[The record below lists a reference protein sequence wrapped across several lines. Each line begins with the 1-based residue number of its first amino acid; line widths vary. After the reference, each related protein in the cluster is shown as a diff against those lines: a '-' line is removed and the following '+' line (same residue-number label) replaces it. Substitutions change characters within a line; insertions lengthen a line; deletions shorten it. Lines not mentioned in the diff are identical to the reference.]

1 MTENRT
7 NSHWLTTGQAAKLC
21 SVTPDTVLKWIRKG
35 RLDAARTAGGHFRIR
50 REALDGLIRDG
61 QTTERDSASSDAHF
75 SVPLRCWEYLSDGG
89 VVRDACRDCIVHRV
103 RASWCFRMAVL
114 APEIGH
120 AGGCCQT
127 SCEDCAYYRRVCGLP
142 TNVLVVTSDLDLVRG
157 LRDGEHEGLTIR
169 FADNAYDA
177 AALVQ
182 GFLPAVALVDQ
193 ETCGDGSG
201 GLVQSLAS
209 DPRLPGLK
217 IVEAVPPGGQGCL
230 GDGEDAH
237 YVVEVLEKPLGPRDI
252 AAVVDSYPVEVMDTG
267 DTEVWRHPER
277 EVAMIMER
285 GTATAA
291 RDHDGFLKELSSWS
305 RATAE
310 ALAEEHGIG
319 PLTEEHWRI
328 IEFVQEYYQAYGK
341 GPPVVKVHKE
351 TGLRSEEICK
361 LFPCGMVKGAY
372 RLAGLPRPPGCV

>member
-1 MTENRT
+1 MAENRT
-7 NSHWLTTGQAAKLC
+7 NRHWLTTGQAAKLC

-61 QTTERDSASSDAHF
+61 RTTLRDSTTSDAHPSF
-75 SVPLRCWEYLSDGG
+75 PLRCWEYLSDRG

-142 TNVLVVTSDLDLVRG
+142 TNVLAVTSDLDLVRG
-157 LRDGEHEGLTIR
+157 LRDGECEALTVR

-182 GFLPAVALVDQ
+182 EFLPAVALVDQ
-193 ETCGDGSG
+193 ETCDDGSG

-217 IVEAVPPGGQGCL
+217 IVAVVPPGEQASMGF
-230 GDGEDAH
+230 GEDA
-237 YVVEVLEKPLGPRDI
+237 YYIVEVLEKPLGCREI
-252 AAVVDSYPVEVMDTG
+252 AAVVESFPVEMMDTG
-267 DTEVWRHPER
+267 DTESWRQPER

-285 GTATAA
+285 GTTTAA
-291 RDHDGFLKELSSWS
+291 RDYDGFLRELSSWS

-328 IEFVQEYYQAYGK
+328 IEFVQEYYKTYGK

-351 TGLRSEEICK
+351 TGLKSEEICK

-372 RLAGLPRPPGCV
+372 RLAGLPRPPGCA